1 MDLKRGDLLIS
12 YPYLEDNYFFR
23 SVICMLSHDHEGSF
37 GLIFNKKMPN
47 LVGEVVHLLAHL
59 PNHLYMGG
67 PVETDSLFF
76 IHPYSDLKNTI
87 HIRDNLYWNGDLNEL
102 RDMFELEF
110 AKPEEVRFFLGYSGW
125 GTEQLESE
133 IKEQSWF
140 IGEYNEDL
148 ITSNDDDD
156 IIWRKSIELL
166 GSEFKDIARFPID
179 PSLN

>member
-1 MDLKRGDLLIS
+1 M
-12 YPYLEDNYFFR
+12 R
-23 SVICMLSHDHEGSF
+23 SSF
-37 GLIFNKKMPN
+37 LIFLSIFLSQGCGYTLRGNSR
-47 LVGEVVHLLAHL
+47 V
-59 PNHLYMGG
+59 
-67 PVETDSLFF
+67 FF
-76 IHPYSDLKNTI
+76 ENNQI
-87 HIRDNLYWNGDLNEL
+87 
-102 RDMFELEF
+102 
-110 AKPEEVRFFLGYSGW
+110 RFFLGYSGW